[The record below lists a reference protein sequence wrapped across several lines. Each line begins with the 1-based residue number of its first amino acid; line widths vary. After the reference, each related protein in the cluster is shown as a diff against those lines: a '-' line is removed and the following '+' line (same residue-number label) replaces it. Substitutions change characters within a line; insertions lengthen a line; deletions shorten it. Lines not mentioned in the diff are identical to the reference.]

1 MEEAILDIRFVPNL
15 EDGTVSPSAPQFGGV
30 QGDRNGATVSFFVP
44 FSLRGSRFRYRI
56 EGEDGAGSFV
66 STEPLPLDDEGYVT
80 ALLDERFTAA
90 GGQILVRLVVSEVQ
104 DDNEI
109 TVVRSFDGRLFFAD
123 APTPGTDSPFRDTLS
138 AMVVRADE
146 KLNAMEEMADDLAE
160 QVSGLNARVGANEGM
175 VLCHGTRLTAAET
188 AITAAES
195 RLTADE
201 QTAEEL
207 DGWVQRIYDN
217 LENLEGLA
225 ERKESEPTPWQLIQK
240 IVRAGLAKKL
250 FSVGDVLVSEHDEYG
265 PIAWEIIGFD
275 HDFNDDERFAHSMT
289 LQAKNC
295 LHLTS
300 GLYDLKEYSA
310 PEEGYS
316 NGRADWELSAIYKWL
331 NSGEEGDH
339 WFSGNAPDPTDPS
352 YASQDGFMRGMS
364 QSFLSAIGTVKL
376 PIGLNNTYSTHSD
389 TMYAKFF
396 LPSRAEVFGGRMPAG
411 VTVEE
416 GTAYE
421 KYGEE
426 NSSLSSSG
434 GGADS
439 NRVKTLDGTACDWLI
454 RSVNPMQNYSVYYV
468 SASGAI
474 VAQTANAKCGVAPV
488 CCIL

>member
-1 MEEAILDIRFVPNL
+1 MEETILDIRFVPNL
-15 EDGTVSPSAPQFGGV
+15 EDGTVTPSAPQFGGV

-44 FSLRGSRFRYRI
+44 FSLQGSHFRYRI
-56 EGEDGAGSFV
+56 EGEDGTGGFV

-109 TVVRSFDGRLFFAD
+109 AAVRSFDGRLFFAD
-123 APTPGTDSPFRDTLS
+123 APTPDVASPFRDTFS
-138 AMVVRADE
+138 AMVARADE
-146 KLNAMEEMADDLAE
+146 KMNAMEDLADDLTE
-160 QVSGLNARVGANEGM
+160 RVDELNARVGASEGM
-175 VLCHGTRLTAAET
+175 LSGHGTRLTAAES
-188 AITAAES
+188 ALSSAES

-217 LENLEGLA
+217 LENLEGAA
-225 ERKESEPTPWQLIQK
+225 EMKESEPTPWRFIQK
-240 IVRAGLAKKL
+240 IVRAGLAKQV
-250 FSVGDVLVSEHDEYG
+250 FSVGDVLVSEHAEYG
-265 PIAWEIIGFD
+265 AIQWEIIDFD
-275 HDFNDDERFAHSMT
+275 HDFNDDTRFAHSMT
-289 LQAKNC
+289 LQAKTC
-295 LHLTS
+295 LHLPS
-300 GLYDLKEYSA
+300 GLYDLKEYA
-310 PEEGYS
+310 TVEDGFE
-316 NGRADWELSAIYKWL
+316 NGRADWELSAVNQWL
-331 NSGEEGDH
+331 NSKETGGD
-339 WFSGNAPDPTDPS
+339 WFVKTTPSTENPS
-352 YASQDGFMRGMS
+352 YASQNGFMRGMS
-364 QSFLSAIGTVKL
+364 ESFLSAVGTVKL

-396 LPSRAEVFGGRMPAG
+396 LPSRAEVFGGRMPGG

-434 GGADS
+434 GSADS
-439 NRVKTLDGTACDWLI
+439 NRVKTLDGTACDWLT

-474 VAQTANAKCGVAPV
+474 VAQTAKAKCGVAPV